1 MSMSPRGKILVV
13 DDDPCVRRLLS
24 SILAPRFEV
33 SVAMDAVGAV
43 SAARRERPD
52 LVILDYTL
60 PAGNGTVVIDRLRS
74 IPALSTTP
82 VLMISGSSS
91 GWSWEGLGNMDLVG
105 FLLKPFTPDEL
116 LEEVSRALGSDR
128 VGVES

>member
-1 MSMSPRGKILVV
+1 MSPRCKILVV

-24 SILAPRFEV
+24 SILVPRFEV

-60 PAGNGTVVIDRLRS
+60 PAGNGTVVIDRLRA
-74 IPALSTTP
+74 IPALATTP

-91 GWSWEGLGNMDLVG
+91 GWSWESLGDMDLVG

-116 LEEVSRALGSDR
+116 LEEVSRALGGDR
-128 VGVES
+128 IGIES

>member
-1 MSMSPRGKILVV
+1 
-13 DDDPCVRRLLS
+13 
-24 SILAPRFEV
+24 
-33 SVAMDAVGAV
+33 
-43 SAARRERPD
+43 
-52 LVILDYTL
+52 VILDYTL
-60 PAGNGTVVIDRLRS
+60 PAGNGAVVIDRLRS

>member
-1 MSMSPRGKILVV
+1 MSPRSKILVV

-24 SILAPRFEV
+24 SILSQQFDV

-43 SAARRERPD
+43 STARRERPD
-52 LVILDYTL
+52 LVILDFGL
-60 PAGNGTVVIDRLRS
+60 PAGNGAVVLERLRAL
-74 IPALSTTP
+74 PVLSTTP

-91 GWSWEGLGNMDLVG
+91 GWSWEGLGSMDLVG

-116 LEEVSRALGSDR
+116 LEEVCHALGTDR
-128 VGVES
+128 VAVGS

>member
-1 MSMSPRGKILVV
+1 MSPRSKILVV

-24 SILAPRFEV
+24 SILSQQFDV

-43 SAARRERPD
+43 STARRERPD
-52 LVILDYTL
+52 LVILDFGL
-60 PAGNGTVVIDRLRS
+60 PAGNGAVVLERLRAL
-74 IPALSTTP
+74 PVLSTTP

-91 GWSWEGLGNMDLVG
+91 GWSWEGLGSMDLVG

-116 LEEVSRALGSDR
+116 LEEVCRALGADR
-128 VGVES
+128 VAVGS